1 MIWPNPNS
9 RLNNDSIESS
19 WLLARWHNGWSKLK
33 QALGLRTQKES
44 REFSGGNKE
53 QKDPEQ
59 QNPNQNLDQ
68 KSVLEWTCHVCGEL
82 RPDDKIGVYSR
93 VSTRFGVELT
103 ENVRYC
109 NDKPDC
115 FEKAKA
121 VTFLPEADEDRVNS

>member
-19 WLLARWHNGWSKLK
+19 WLSARWHNGWSKLK

-44 REFSGGNKE
+44 RKFSGENTE
-53 QKDPEQ
+53 QK
-59 QNPNQNLDQ
+59 NLNQ
-68 KSVLEWTCHVCGEL
+68 KPVLEWTCHVCGEL
-82 RPDDKIGVYSR
+82 RPDDKINVYSR

-115 FEKAKA
+115 FEKAKV

>member
-19 WLLARWHNGWSKLK
+19 WLSARWHNGWSKLK

-44 REFSGGNKE
+44 RKFSGENTE
-53 QKDPEQ
+53 QK
-59 QNPNQNLDQ
+59 NPDQ
-68 KSVLEWTCHVCGEL
+68 KSALEWTCHVCGKL
-82 RPDDKIGVYSR
+82 RPDDKINVYSR

-109 NDKPDC
+109 NDNPDC
-115 FEKAKA
+115 FERAKTF
-121 VTFLPEADEDRVNS
+121 TFLSEADE